1 MERLEI
7 YSSKKKSLLLLIGSL
22 FFAIAGIWMFMNA
35 DSLTSLRSRSPILL
49 KGIGIISLLF
59 FGIGIYVSAKQLV
72 KNKLFLI
79 IDKNGINLN
88 PKKNPSEVINWRNI
102 EGFSELKIQSQKM
115 VLIEVN
121 NPDYWIDNEKSLIRK
136 KLTKFNFDNYGSPF
150 CLSAISSQ
158 INHGELLKV
167 LNENLEKYKNQHT
180 N

>member
-7 YSSKKKSLLLLIGSL
+7 YSSKKKSFLLLIGSL
-22 FFAIAGIWMFMNA
+22 FFVIAGIWMFMNA
-35 DSLTSLRSRSPILL
+35 DNLTSFRSRSPIFL
-49 KGIGIISLLF
+49 KGIGIISVLF
-59 FGIGIYVSAKQLV
+59 FGIGIYVSIKQLV

-79 IDKNGINLN
+79 IDENGINLN
-88 PKKNPSEVINWRNI
+88 PKNPSEVINWSNI

-121 NPDYWIDNEKSLIRK
+121 NPDYWIDNEKNLIRK
-136 KLTKFNFDNYGSPF
+136 KLTHFNLNNYGSPF

-167 LNENLEKYKNQHT
+167 LNENLEKFKYLI
-180 N
+180 